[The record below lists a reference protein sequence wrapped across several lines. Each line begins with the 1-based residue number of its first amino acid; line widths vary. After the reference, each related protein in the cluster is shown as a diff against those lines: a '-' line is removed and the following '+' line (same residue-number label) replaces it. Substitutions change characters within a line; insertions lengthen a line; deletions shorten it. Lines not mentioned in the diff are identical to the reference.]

1 MNYLTLS
8 ELIQIMMLL
17 LALATFIVSFYHND
31 KKR

>member
-8 ELIQIMMLL
+8 ELMQIMMLL
-17 LALATFIVSFYHND
+17 LALATFIVSFFHND